1 MAAASV
7 SVVMATYNGARF
19 LEPQLASIAAQT
31 RLPDELVVC
40 DDQSSDESVEI
51 VERFASRAPFEVRVV
66 RNPDRLGFAGNF
78 LHAARLSRG
87 DLIAWSDQ
95 DDVWMP
101 EKLAVCARELEND
114 DEVLLVV
121 HASQFGEWMR
131 HGRPVVRGATG
142 DWFGRFTPRRVRR
155 RTVYTPTSLPLR
167 TRFPGRS
174 SLVSRRVLNVADAL
188 ETRLPGIIDEFES
201 HHDLWIGF
209 VAGAIGKV
217 VILPD
222 ALVQYR
228 LHDAQVTGRAAPPK
242 GAADRAK
249 ATANRWGRASSTT
262 RTRAPPTGSFGPASS
277 RSWPRNSMR
286 RPASTAA
293 RPTSTPRSQPEWQR
307 ETTTRPR
314 RRATRHGG
322 ARCTVGAERWHCDA
336 SSSAVSVHFR
346 GQPRRVS
353 SQTSRA
359 ETTAPAISAVS
370 VSGAGGG
377 SPTGEL
383 PRHAGH
389 LDLAGLSRSRR
400 VSVKSHP
407 VGAARR
413 RAAAR
418 LAPALRLGS
427 HGVDR
432 GQRIPGERRAAARC
446 CEVGSRPARARCS
459 SGRPRAR
466 PLDA

>member
-1 MAAASV
+1 MAVVAAASV
-7 SVVMATYNGARF
+7 SVVMATYNGAQF

-40 DDQSSDESVEI
+40 DDQSSDESVEV

-66 RNPDRLGFAGNF
+66 RNPERLGFAGNF
-78 LHAARLSRG
+78 LQAARLSRG

-101 EKLAVCARELEND
+101 EKLAACARELESD
-114 DEVLLVV
+114 DEVLLVA
-121 HASQFGEWMR
+121 HASQFGEWMQ

-174 SLVSRRVLNVADAL
+174 SLVSRRVLDVADAL

-228 LHDAQVTGRAAPPK
+228 LHDEQVTGHAAPPK

-249 ATANRWGRASSTT
+249 ASANRVGRSIEHDANESAVYGFFRASVLTQLAAQLDEAAGFD
-262 RTRAPPTGSFGPASS
+262 RGPIEFHASL
-277 RSWPRNSMR
+277 
-286 RPASTAA
+286 AA
-293 RPTSTPRSQPEWQR
+293 RV
-307 ETTTRPR
+307 
-314 RRATRHGG
+314 A
-322 ARCTVGAERWHCDA
+322 
-336 SSSAVSVHFR
+336 
-346 GQPRRVS
+346 
-353 SQTSRA
+353 
-359 ETTAPAISAVS
+359 
-370 VSGAGGG
+370 AGGDR
-377 SPTGEL
+377 EAEAA
-383 PRHAGH
+383 RN
-389 LDLAGLSRSRR
+389 
-400 VSVKSHP
+400 
-407 VGAARR
+407 AARR
-413 RAAAR
+413 GEMYRRRGEVALRRLELRRQRPFSRVAAACLVASVARGDYGPRHLGGFGLRGLAADLLPANYRGTRAA
-418 LAPALRLGS
+418 
-427 HGVDR
+427 
-432 GQRIPGERRAAARC
+432 
-446 CEVGSRPARARCS
+446 
-459 SGRPRAR
+459 
-466 PLDA
+466 

>member
-1 MAAASV
+1 MAVVAAASV
-7 SVVMATYNGARF
+7 SVVMATYNGAEF

-66 RNPDRLGFAGNF
+66 RNPERLGFAGNF

-101 EKLAVCARELEND
+101 EKLAVCARELESD

-121 HASQFGEWMR
+121 HASRFGEWMR

-142 DWFGRFTPRRVRR
+142 DWFGRFTPRRILR

-174 SLVSRRVLNVADAL
+174 SLVRRRVLHVADAL
-188 ETRLPGIIDEFES
+188 AARLPGIIDEFQG
-201 HHDLWIGF
+201 HHDIWIGF

-228 LHDAQVTGRAAPPK
+228 LHEEQVTERATPPS

-249 ATANRWGRASSTT
+249 TTANRVGRSIEEDANRRASYAFL
-262 RTRAPPTGSFGPASS
+262 RASVLTQLAAQLDEAAGLDRGPAEF
-277 RSWPRNSMR
+277 R
-286 RPASTAA
+286 ASLAA
-293 RPTSTPRSQPEWQR
+293 RVAAGGDHEAEAARNATRRSER
-307 ETTTRPR
+307 YR
-314 RRATRHGG
+314 RRGE
-322 ARCTVGAERWHCDA
+322 VEL
-336 SSSAVSVHFR
+336 
-346 GQPRRVS
+346 RRL
-353 SQTSRA
+353 
-359 ETTAPAISAVS
+359 
-370 VSGAGGG
+370 
-377 SPTGEL
+377 EL
-383 PRHAGH
+383 RRQRPLSKAAAACLVANVACGDYGPRHRGG
-389 LDLAGLSRSRR
+389 LGLRSLAMDFL
-400 VSVKSHP
+400 
-407 VGAARR
+407 
-413 RAAAR
+413 
-418 LAPALRLGS
+418 PANY
-427 HGVDR
+427 HGTT
-432 GQRIPGERRAAARC
+432 
-446 CEVGSRPARARCS
+446 
-459 SGRPRAR
+459 
-466 PLDA
+466 

>member
-1 MAAASV
+1 MATASL

-40 DDQSSDESVEI
+40 DDQSSDETVEI
-51 VERFASRAPFEVRVV
+51 VERFASRAPFEVLLV

-87 DLIAWSDQ
+87 DVIAWSDQ

-101 EKLAVCARELEND
+101 EKLAVCMRELEMD

-131 HGRPVVRGATG
+131 RGRPVVRGATG

-188 ETRLPGIIDEFES
+188 ETRLPGIIIDEFEN

-209 VAGAIGKV
+209 VAAAIGKV

-228 LHDAQVTGRAAPPK
+228 LHDAQVTGRAEPPK
-242 GAADRAK
+242 GAADSAK
-249 ATANRWGRASSTT
+249 ATTNRLGQSIERYANAGATYGYFRASILTQLAAQLDEAAGFD
-262 RTRAPPTGSFGPASS
+262 RGPAAF
-277 RSWPRNSMR
+277 R
-286 RPASTAA
+286 ASLAAQVAAGDNRDGEAA
-293 RPTSTPRSQPEWQR
+293 RNAERRGEMY
-307 ETTTRPR
+307 R
-314 RRATRHGG
+314 RRA
-322 ARCTVGAERWHCDA
+322 DL
-336 SSSAVSVHFR
+336 SL
-346 GQPRRVS
+346 RRLELRR
-353 SQTSRA
+353 QRPFSRA
-359 ETTAPAISAVS
+359 AVACLAAN
-370 VSGAGGG
+370 VARGDYG
-377 SPTGEL
+377 
-383 PRHAGH
+383 PRHLGGH
-389 LDLAGLSRSRR
+389 GLRGLAVDLLPLSYR
-400 VSVKSHP
+400 
-407 VGAARR
+407 GTQAAQ
-413 RAAAR
+413 
-418 LAPALRLGS
+418 P
-427 HGVDR
+427 
-432 GQRIPGERRAAARC
+432 
-446 CEVGSRPARARCS
+446 
-459 SGRPRAR
+459 
-466 PLDA
+466 